1 MRGLARRTSGAE
13 FTERYRSGSQRSA
26 AADAVSAEHP
36 GSIGRRKVFLKS
48 TTDDNYIEGL
58 ALARGLTNGGGPIR
72 GFLLSFG
79 SAGEQSLSHL
89 DVTRH
94 SDTLVTLQRFA
105 K

>member
-1 MRGLARRTSGAE
+1 MGGGL
-13 FTERYRSGSQRSA
+13 
-26 AADAVSAEHP
+26 ADAVSAEHP
-36 GSIGRRKVFLKS
+36 GSIGRRKVFPKS
-48 TTDDNYIEGL
+48 TIDDDDIMDSHRSDL
-58 ALARGLTNGGGPIR
+58 LTSGGRQIR
-72 GFLLSFG
+72 DLLLHFG

>member
-48 TTDDNYIEGL
+48 TTDDDYIEGL
-58 ALARGLTNGGGPIR
+58 APARRSHQWWRVDPRLSLIFRQR
-72 GFLLSFG
+72 GRAESESSRRDAAFRYARN
-79 SAGEQSLSHL
+79 SAALH
-89 DVTRH
+89 
-94 SDTLVTLQRFA
+94 
-105 K
+105 